1 MPNKLIGF
9 GGNHGLGR
17 TECDISHPTA
27 AGIVRSATACG
38 EHVAKEGCGMT
49 MMLKA
54 TMAAITVAGLGT
66 LATPALAADNPMKVC
81 GAKYR
86 DAKTAGTLPA
96 GQTWMQFLAQCRA
109 SLPKSAANEPAVVS
123 GDKPAAPTGAKRP
136 RSAAQT
142 ATASRQHE
150 CGNQWKADK
159 AAGKITP
166 GQTWPQYWSACN
178 KRLK

>member
-1 MPNKLIGF
+1 
-9 GGNHGLGR
+9 
-17 TECDISHPTA
+17 
-27 AGIVRSATACG
+27 
-38 EHVAKEGCGMT
+38 MT
-49 MMLKA
+49 MMLKTA
-54 TMAAITVAGLGT
+54 MAAITVAGLGV
-66 LATPALAADNPMKVC
+66 LANPALAADNPMKIC

-86 DAKTAGTLPA
+86 EAKTAGTLPA

-109 SLPKSAANEPAVVS
+109 SLPKSAATKA
-123 GDKPAAPTGAKRP
+123 DDPAAPAGAKRP

-159 AAGKITP
+159 AAGKIAP

>member
-1 MPNKLIGF
+1 
-9 GGNHGLGR
+9 
-17 TECDISHPTA
+17 
-27 AGIVRSATACG
+27 
-38 EHVAKEGCGMT
+38 
-49 MMLKA
+49 
-54 TMAAITVAGLGT
+54 
-66 LATPALAADNPMKVC
+66 MKIC

-109 SLPKSAANEPAVVS
+109 SLPKPAATKAD
-123 GDKPAAPTGAKRP
+123 GPAAPAGAKRP

-159 AAGKITP
+159 AAGKIAS

>member
-1 MPNKLIGF
+1 
-9 GGNHGLGR
+9 
-17 TECDISHPTA
+17 
-27 AGIVRSATACG
+27 
-38 EHVAKEGCGMT
+38 MT
-49 MMLKA
+49 MMLKSA
-54 TMAAITVAGLGT
+54 MAAITIAGLGV
-66 LATPALAADNPMKVC
+66 LATPALAADNPMKIC

-86 DAKTAGTLPA
+86 EAKTAGTLPA
-96 GQTWMQFLAQCRA
+96 GQTWMQFLAQCRGT
-109 SLPKSAANEPAVVS
+109 LPKSATSEPAAVS
-123 GDKPAAPTGAKRP
+123 GDKPAAPAGARRP

>member
-1 MPNKLIGF
+1 MPNKMIGF
-9 GGNHGLGR
+9 GGNRGLGC

-27 AGIVRSATACG
+27 AGILRSATADS
-38 EHVAKEGCGMT
+38 EQVAEEGCGM
-49 MMLKA
+49 MMRLKIA
-54 TMAAITVAGLGT
+54 MAAITITGLGV
-66 LATPALAADNPMKVC
+66 LATPALAADNPMKIC

-86 DAKTAGTLPA
+86 EAKTAGTLPA

-109 SLPKSAANEPAVVS
+109 SLPKSAAVSASDPAT
-123 GDKPAAPTGAKRP
+123 PAGAKRP

-142 ATASRQHE
+142 ATASRQHQ
-150 CGNQWKADK
+150 CGNEWKADK
-159 AAGKITP
+159 AAGKIAS

>member
-1 MPNKLIGF
+1 MMMK
-9 GGNHGLGR
+9 
-17 TECDISHPTA
+17 
-27 AGIVRSATACG
+27 SA
-38 EHVAKEGCGMT
+38 
-49 MMLKA
+49 
-54 TMAAITVAGLGT
+54 MAAITIAGLGV
-66 LATPALAADNPMKVC
+66 LATPALAADNPMKIC

-86 DAKTAGTLPA
+86 EAKTAGTLPA
-96 GQTWMQFLAQCRA
+96 GQSWMQFLAQCRA
-109 SLPKSAANEPAVVS
+109 SLPKAPANEPAAVS
-123 GDKPAAPTGAKRP
+123 GDKPAATAGAKRP

-159 AAGKITP
+159 AAGKIAA

>member
-1 MPNKLIGF
+1 MPNKMIGF
-9 GGNHGLGR
+9 GGNGGLACA
-17 TECDISHPTA
+17 ECDISHPTA
-27 AGIVRSATACG
+27 AGILRSATASG
-38 EHVAKEGCGMT
+38 EQAAKEGCGMMT
-49 MMLKA
+49 LKSA
-54 TMAAITVAGLGT
+54 MAAITIVGLGA
-66 LATPALAADNPMKVC
+66 LATPVLAADNPMKVC

-86 DAKTAGTLPA
+86 EAKTAGTLPA
-96 GQTWMQFLAQCRA
+96 GQSWMQFLAQCRA
-109 SLPKSAANEPAVVS
+109 SLPKSAADEPAAVT
-123 GDKPAAPTGAKRP
+123 GDKPTAPAGAKRP

>member
-1 MPNKLIGF
+1 MTNKMIDF
-9 GGNHGLGR
+9 GGNRGLGYA
-17 TECDISHPTA
+17 ECDISHPTA
-27 AGIVRSATACG
+27 AGILRSATASG
-38 EHVAKEGCGMT
+38 EQAAKEGCGM
-49 MMLKA
+49 MMLKSA
-54 TMAAITVAGLGT
+54 MAAITIAGLGV
-66 LATPALAADNPMKVC
+66 LATPALAADNPMKIC

-86 DAKTAGTLPA
+86 EAKTAGSLPP
-96 GQTWMQFLAQCRA
+96 GQTWMQFLAQCRGT
-109 SLPKSAANEPAVVS
+109 LPKSAANEPAAVS
-123 GDKPAAPTGAKRP
+123 GDKPAAPAGTKRP

-159 AAGKITP
+159 AAGKIAP

>member
-1 MPNKLIGF
+1 
-9 GGNHGLGR
+9 
-17 TECDISHPTA
+17 
-27 AGIVRSATACG
+27 
-38 EHVAKEGCGMT
+38 MT

-54 TMAAITVAGLGT
+54 AMAAITVAGLGV
-66 LATPALAADNPMKVC
+66 LATPALAADNPMKIC

-86 DAKTAGTLPA
+86 EAKTGGTLPA

-109 SLPKSAANEPAVVS
+109 SLPKSAAVTASDPA
-123 GDKPAAPTGAKRP
+123 GPAGAKRP
-136 RSAAQT
+136 RSAAQN

-150 CGNQWKADK
+150 CGVQWKADK
-159 AAGKITP
+159 AAGKIAP